1 MMRKRVTVVVAALLL
16 GVLARLC
23 VFTVDRTEFVYLTQF
38 GRHVATYDGAQDEQA
53 GLHFRWPWPIQS
65 VLRIDRR
72 LQVLDLPAAELV
84 TKDPRPG
91 GSVDKTLAIDAYVV
105 WRVPNAEAVERYI
118 TRVGSVERA
127 REILRDRFRD
137 RLGAA
142 IARTPLQDLISD
154 RAGHVEQQREELSR
168 QLMKLDRDSSS
179 GPGGSGPADGI
190 EVVDVRVRRLSY
202 PEQVRRAIFD
212 RIISERKRKSTYELS
227 TRRTEADKI
236 RIDTDTEISIKLVG
250 VRARNREKLGSAQ
263 KRADETLNPAISK
276 DRDYYL
282 ELKRR
287 EIGEAGLDVRKKVY
301 STWLFDFFFPRSA
314 APWMSPADAPGLPP
328 RLSPAEGEGRREGG
342 R

>member
-1 MMRKRVTVVVAALLL
+1 MRRSVTVAIVCVLLA
-16 GVLARLC
+16 VLARLC

-38 GRHVATYDGAQDEQA
+38 GRHVATYDGANDEQA

-91 GSVDKTLAIDAYVV
+91 GSVDKTLTIDAYVI

-127 REILRDRFRD
+127 REILRDRFHD
-137 RLGAA
+137 RLSAA
-142 IARTPLQDLISD
+142 IVRTPLQDLIND
-154 RAGHVEQQREELSR
+154 EAGHVEKQREELSR

-179 GPGGSGPADGI
+179 SPGGSGPADGI

-227 TRRTEADKI
+227 TRRTEADKL
-236 RIDTDTEISIKLVG
+236 RIETDTEIGIKLDE
-250 VRARNREKLGSAQ
+250 VRASNREELGRAQ
-263 KRADETLNPAISK
+263 ARADKTLNPAISK
-276 DRDYYL
+276 DRDYFE

-287 EIGEAGLDVRKKVY
+287 EIGEAGLDARKKVY
-301 STWLFDFFFPRSA
+301 STWLFDFFFPRPG
-314 APWMSPADAPGLPP
+314 APRMGPADAPAPLPRP
-328 RLSPAEGEGRREGG
+328 SSAEEGRREGG

>member
-1 MMRKRVTVVVAALLL
+1 MRKRVTVVVGGVLLV
-16 GVLARLC
+16 VLARLC

-38 GRHVATYDGAQDEQA
+38 GRHVATYDGADNEQA

-105 WRVPNAEAVERYI
+105 WRVPNTEAVERYI

-127 REILRDRFRD
+127 REILRDRFHD

-154 RAGHVEQQREELSR
+154 KAGHVEKQRQELSEKLR
-168 QLMKLDRDSSS
+168 KLDRDSSS

-190 EVVDVRVRRLSY
+190 EVVDIRVRRLSY

-227 TRRTEADKI
+227 TRRSEADKI
-236 RIDTDTEISIKLVG
+236 RIDTDTEITLKLDE
-250 VRARNREKLGSAQ
+250 VRARNREELGIAQ
-263 KRADETLNPAISK
+263 AKADRTLNRAISK
-276 DRDYYL
+276 DPEYYA

-301 STWLFDFFFPRSA
+301 STWLFDFFFPRPG
-314 APWMSPADAPGLPP
+314 APRMSPADAPAPP
-328 RLSPAEGEGRREGG
+328 EGGGRKEGG